1 MENTKFGNQI
11 EMKTAWPLGH
21 SLHQDNEDCVLM
33 PLTAPLRRGPF
44 VRNIQYANYF
54 SHLGC
59 REGNCDAPVTCIIH
73 RCLLC
78 KWKILLQGLSRI
90 KCNSLHSIRMLYI
103 HQNVPTYTLCLGIY
117 VGIVAFIFKKGR
129 RTLILWMISYTSSK
143 CARKG

>member
-1 MENTKFGNQI
+1 MENTNFGNQI
-11 EMKTAWPLGH
+11 EMKRAWPLGH

-33 PLTAPLRRGPF
+33 PLTAPLHRGPF

-90 KCNSLHSIRMLYI
+90 KCNSLHSIRMIYI
-103 HQNVPTYTLCLGIY
+103 HQNVPIDPLCLGIY
-117 VGIVAFIFKKGR
+117 VGVVAFIFKKGQ
-129 RTLILWMISYTSSK
+129 TYTHPLNEFIHQF
-143 CARKG
+143 